1 MDQIAQAMRE
11 VQQATV
17 QSVAG
22 ARQSQ
27 SAAEGLNDLARQLQ
41 TLTDRYRV

>member
-1 MDQIAQAMRE
+1 
-11 VQQATV
+11 V

-27 SAAEGLNDLARQLQ
+27 SAAEGLNDLARQLRS
-41 TLTDRYRV
+41 LTDQYKV